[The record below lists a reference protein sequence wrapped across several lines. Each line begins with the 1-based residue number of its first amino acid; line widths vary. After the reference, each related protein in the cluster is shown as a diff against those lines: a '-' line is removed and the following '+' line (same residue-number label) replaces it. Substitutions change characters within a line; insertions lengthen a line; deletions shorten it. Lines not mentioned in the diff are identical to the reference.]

1 MQMGELYL
9 QRLRRSSMAARM
21 ELWQHRLEL
30 AMLLLDG
37 IHLQRAV
44 RKLLRQLKFHNI
56 KIIRFMLIGMSIV
69 IH

>member
-1 MQMGELYL
+1 MGELYL
-9 QRLRRSSMAARM
+9 QRLRRLFMAVRM

-44 RKLLRQLKFHNI
+44 CKLLRQLKFHNI
-56 KIIRFMLIGMSIV
+56 KIIRFMLDGIPMITL
-69 IH
+69 